1 MVLDDTPKPQI
12 GYAVGDIHGMHQQL
26 EALLQVIAKDAEAH
40 GKPFVVV
47 FLGDMI
53 DRGPDSALV
62 VATIKSLCCTEPD
75 RYKAILGNHEVMW
88 LNAMLNPKTDHVSFW
103 ASEGGNETYDSY
115 QKEFEQTLWE
125 HLHWLQHAVPI
136 LFETDHHV
144 FVHAGL
150 RPHVPL
156 AEQTPSDMLWIRE
169 TFLHNDSYMFE
180 KHVVHGH
187 SPNPYGPQVRENR
200 TGLDTGCHYSGALTA
215 GVFDLTQPG
224 GMVRALQVKGKPA

>member
-1 MVLDDTPKPQI
+1 MTAEVAYAI
-12 GYAVGDIHGMHQQL
+12 GDVHGMYGQL
-26 EALLQVIAKDAEAH
+26 VALLQVIAEDAETH
-40 GKPFVVV
+40 GKPHVVV

-53 DRGPDSALV
+53 DRGPLSASVVGLV
-62 VATIKSLCCTEPD
+62 KSLCLTEPD
-75 RYKAILGNHEVMW
+75 KFKAIMGNHELLW
-88 LNAMLNPKTDHVSFW
+88 LNAMSNPMTQHVQFW
-103 ASEGGNETYDSY
+103 AENGGAETYDSY
-115 QKEFEQTLWE
+115 QQEFVETRNE
-125 HLHWLQHAVPI
+125 HLVWVSTLPLTV
-136 LFETDHHV
+136 ETEHHL

-156 AEQTPSDMLWIRE
+156 AQQTPEDMLWIRHDFLLNE
-169 TFLHNDSYMFE
+169 TYMFE

-200 TGLDTGCHYSGALTA
+200 TGLDTGCHYSGVLTA